1 MFPPQPVEIEAEGLE
16 EDDEE
21 VLSRV
26 KLTSHW
32 LKQTK
37 CLLACM
43 VHRNS
48 KEIAPMCTTQARGQ
62 TRNEQRNNSRNHLA
76 ESRAEE
82 IAQAREADPLNRK
95 YKRIKLTQE
104 ALSVVSA
111 QNKVIGDQLKMFSEN
126 KEAFISIN
134 SEAEYNE
141 MVTKMLKKLPNPDI
155 ISDLFDDD
163 EEAASPE

>member
-1 MFPPQPVEIEAEGLE
+1 LE
-16 EDDEE
+16 EDDGE

-26 KLTSHW
+26 KQSKFW
-32 LKQTK
+32 LKHTK

-48 KEIAPMCTTQARGQ
+48 KEISPLCTTQPRGQ
-62 TRNEQRNNSRNHLA
+62 TRNEQRNNSSNRLA
-76 ESRAEE
+76 ERRAEE
-82 IAQAREADPLNRK
+82 IAQARDADPLNRK

-126 KEAFISIN
+126 KEAFISIH
-134 SEAEYNE
+134 SPEEYNE
-141 MVTKMLKKLPNPDI
+141 HVTKMLKKLPNPDI
-155 ISDLFDDD
+155 ISDLFDD
-163 EEAASPE
+163 EEPASPE